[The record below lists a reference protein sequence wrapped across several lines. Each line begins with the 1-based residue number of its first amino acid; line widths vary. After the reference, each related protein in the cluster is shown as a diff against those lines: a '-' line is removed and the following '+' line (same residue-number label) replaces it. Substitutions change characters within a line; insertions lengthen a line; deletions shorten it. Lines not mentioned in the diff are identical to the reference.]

1 MPAHFHLRFPIR
13 PTGFRLRAGLWGL
26 LLGLPLAGWA
36 SDWQSLL
43 DNTPFG
49 QAPSAPT
56 AGNPGEPEFR
66 GVVQE
71 DGVYLI
77 NLYDPATKKAQ
88 WIPVSGKAA
97 GFEVKA
103 YDAGADKVQVSQGGH
118 ALTLSLKQAHVTL
131 AAAPAPAA
139 NNAPNAD
146 NPADQGP
153 PTKEEMEARREQI
166 RDMIRARREARQDG
180 QTPPFMRNMPPEA
193 QAMIEEFRRRRA
205 EAAAN
210 RNFNPQGQPAAQ
222 RP

>member
-1 MPAHFHLRFPIR
+1 MPVHIHQRCPIR
-13 PTGFRLRAGLWGL
+13 QAGFRPLGASLAL
-26 LLGLPLAGWA
+26 LLGLPLAGLA
-36 SDWQSLL
+36 NDWQSLL

-49 QAPSAPT
+49 QAAATPT
-56 AGNPGEPEFR
+56 SGNTGEPEFR

-103 YDAGADKVQVSQGGH
+103 YDASSDKVQVSQGGH
-118 ALTLSLKQAHVTL
+118 PLTLALKQAHVTL
-131 AAAPAPAA
+131 AAVPMLAATAPAA
-139 NNAPNAD
+139 E

-166 RDMIRARREARQDG
+166 REMIRARREARQDG
-180 QTPPFMRNMPPEA
+180 QTPPFMRNIPPEA
-193 QAMIEEFRRRRA
+193 S
-205 EAAAN
+205 AN
-210 RNFNPQGQPAAQ
+210 RNFNPQGQPAAP

>member
-1 MPAHFHLRFPIR
+1 MRFPIHQ
-13 PTGFRLRAGLWGL
+13 TGFRPLCRLLGL
-26 LLGLPLAGWA
+26 LLGLPLAGFA

-49 QAPSAPT
+49 QAPATP
-56 AGNPGEPEFR
+56 ANGNTGEPEFR

-71 DGVYLI
+71 DGVFLV

-103 YDAGADKVQVSQGGH
+103 YDAGSDKVQISQGGH
-118 ALTLSLKQAHVTL
+118 PLTLSLKQAHVTL
-131 AAAPAPAA
+131 AAVPVLSGNVPNAQAPAE
-139 NNAPNAD
+139 
-146 NPADQGP
+146 QGP
-153 PTKEEMEARREQI
+153 PTKEEMDARREQI
-166 RDMIRARREARQDG
+166 REMIRARREARQDG

-205 EAAAN
+205 EASAN
-210 RNFNPQGQPAAQ
+210 RNFNPQGQPPAP

>member
-1 MPAHFHLRFPIR
+1 MRFPIPTIDFR
-13 PTGFRLRAGLWGL
+13 PFCAALGL
-26 LLGLPLAGWA
+26 LLALPPAGMA
-36 SDWQSLL
+36 ADWQGLI

-49 QAPSAPT
+49 QAP
-56 AGNPGEPEFR
+56 AGPANANPGEPEFR

-71 DGVYLI
+71 DGVFLI

-88 WIPVSGKAA
+88 WIPVSGKTA
-97 GFEVKA
+97 GLEVKA
-103 YDAGADKVQVSQGGH
+103 YDAGSDKVQITQGGH
-118 ALTLSLKQAHVTL
+118 PLTLTLKQARVTL
-131 AAAPAPAA
+131 AAAPAAVPVLAGGMA
-139 NNAPNAD
+139 HPE

-153 PTKEEMEARREQI
+153 PTKEELEARREQI
-166 RDMIRARREARQDG
+166 REAIRARREARQDG

-210 RNFNPQGQPAAQ
+210 RNINPQAQPQQ